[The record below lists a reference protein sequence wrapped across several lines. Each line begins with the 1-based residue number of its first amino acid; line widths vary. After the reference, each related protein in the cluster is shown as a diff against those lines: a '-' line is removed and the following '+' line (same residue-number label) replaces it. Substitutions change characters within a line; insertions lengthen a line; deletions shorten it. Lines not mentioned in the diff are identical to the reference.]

1 MWNRFKRT
9 FGINDPMMGLK
20 GGHEGIW
27 YTWCNNQENK
37 ARIYCRLDRIYI
49 NKHEM
54 STIQKAGQYLINV
67 IPVSMFDH
75 SPNCGMI
82 NINKEGQQDEN
93 QCKKTLFKL
102 NVSLVDN

>member
-1 MWNRFKRT
+1 MEYRFKRT

-27 YTWCNNQENK
+27 YTWCNNQANE

-54 STIQKAGQYLINV
+54 STIQKAGQYPINF
-67 IPVSMFDH
+67 IPVSMSDH
-75 SPNCGMI
+75 SPICGMI
-82 NINKEGQQDEN
+82 NINKEGQQDEHHVR
-93 QCKKTLFKL
+93 KPYS
-102 NVSLVDN
+102 SLMSHC